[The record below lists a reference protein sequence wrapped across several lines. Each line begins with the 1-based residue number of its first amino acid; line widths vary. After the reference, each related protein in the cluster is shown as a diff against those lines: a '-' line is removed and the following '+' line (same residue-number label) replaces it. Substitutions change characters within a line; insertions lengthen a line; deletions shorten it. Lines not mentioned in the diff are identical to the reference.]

1 MCGREGEGEG
11 EGMSDVVASPLA
23 SSVVGYGNK
32 VEESGRRGEERSK
45 KVREKILTSR
55 LRAKKKS
62 HIYFF
67 AFDDFPV
74 LEEKKKYFF
83 CCCNSGIFLFQESSS
98 LLIHRQIAVCHIARW
113 FCGGNPPLPAP
124 PPQPSPHS
132 VFRTRMLIILKDS
145 LGNSISLPRWVD
157 FMGIFGE

>member
-74 LEEKKKYFF
+74 LEEKKKYLLQSWYLSFPRKFF
-83 CCCNSGIFLFQESSS
+83 TANSQADSS
-98 LLIHRQIAVCHIARW
+98 LSHSKMVLWREST
-113 FCGGNPPLPAP
+113 PPRPPAP
-124 PPQPSPHS
+124 TFPT
-132 VFRTRMLIILKDS
+132 FRIPYTHAHY
-145 LGNSISLPRWVD
+145 P
-157 FMGIFGE
+157 